1 MNDMILKTAS
11 TGQAGLISG
20 TTGTSATV
28 IITVSSSPQRSGP
41 AAVTLSN
48 DVKGAVYTY
57 LQAMRALKRTHVTP
71 DDVASALGISLSSAM
86 AALTL
91 LKSKGVRRTK

>member
-1 MNDMILKTAS
+1 MNDVTLTTAS

-28 IITVSSSPQRSGP
+28 IITVSSSPQRSGRATP
-41 AAVTLSN
+41 SN
-48 DVKGAVYTY
+48 DLEGAVYTY
-57 LQAMRALKRTHVTP
+57 LQAMRALKRTYVTA

-86 AALTL
+86 AALTS